1 MRENAVKPSCPDIQ
15 TPVLDWLMTDN
26 FVNVEGEEFLR
37 RFAAKLEESGI
48 PSGRVAFFVRSLH
61 PTIVGRVFRWSR
73 ENGVEVNH
81 AGHDLLEKT
90 IYTASPVIKIYRG
103 EESFIRR
110 RIQECDTSEY
120 PVLED
125 LKEEG
130 ATDYLIYGLP
140 FMNGEVHAV
149 SFTCYDEGGFSERD
163 IELLKFCR
171 LPLSRIAEIYTLRR
185 TATTLLDTYLGHGTG
200 ERVLSGQIK
209 RGDGDRIEAVV
220 CFSDLR
226 RSSTL
231 AEELGMEGF
240 LQALNDF
247 YDCTAAP
254 ILENGGEV
262 LRFIGDAYLGIFPLE
277 QFENEAAACQAALTA
292 ARTGINNLRERGE
305 EWAREGKPVLEGG
318 FGLHIGEV
326 MYGNIGTAERLEFTV
341 IGTTANEAARLEGQC
356 KNLSEPILVS
366 REFARRVELDWR
378 DMGAFNARNIAK
390 PMHLYAPG

>member
-1 MRENAVKPSCPDIQ
+1 MTSIPTCPDLN
-15 TPVLDWLMTDN
+15 TPVLSWLMADS
-26 FVNVEGEEFLR
+26 FVGVTGEEFLR
-37 RFAAKLEESGI
+37 QLAGKLQESGVPI
-48 PSGRVAFFVRSLH
+48 GRVAFFVRSLH
-61 PTIVGRVFRWSR
+61 PTIMGRVFRWDR
-73 ENGVEVNH
+73 KTGIEVNH
-81 AGHDLLEKT
+81 GSYDILEKT
-90 IYTASPVIKIYRG
+90 VYTASPVYKIYYG
-103 EESFIRR
+103 EEKFIRR
-110 RIQECDTSEY
+110 RIPECDTSEF
-120 PVLED
+120 PILED
-125 LKEEG
+125 LEEEG
-130 ATDYLIYGLP
+130 ATDYMMYSLP

-149 SFTCYDEGGFSERD
+149 SFTSFDEGGFSDRD

-171 LPLSRIAEIYTLRR
+171 LPLARIAEIYTLRR
-185 TATTLLDTYLGHGTG
+185 TASNLLETYLGRGTG

-209 RGDGDRIEAVV
+209 RGDGERIEAVV

-226 RSSTL
+226 RSSSL

-254 ILENGGEV
+254 IIENGGEV

-277 QFENEAAACQAALTA
+277 QFGSEVAACQAALKA
-292 ARTGINNLRERGE
+292 ARTGINNLVERGDG
-305 EWAREGKPVLEGG
+305 WKAEGKPVLEGG

-341 IGTTANEAARLEGQC
+341 IGATANEAARLESQC

-366 REFARRVELDWR
+366 KEFARRVELDWR
-378 DMGAFNARNIAK
+378 DMGAFNARNISK